1 MLKLT
6 FIRINR
12 RLKICVKKSFK
23 MNYADWNSHELA
35 RQIQALG
42 FGQYTSMF
50 IKNEVCGVH
59 LPLITEEHLSEMGV
73 KKIGHRV
80 LLIRRFSDIIN
91 NKIPTQVSASAS
103 AGTSSRYSSPNIDQ
117 NNTDNIYADDNL
129 MNNDYKRREI
139 PRSPNTK
146 KYVDP
151 SESQKSAIEKKYNR
165 MTKNTPTEDSDGS
178 SYSSTSHRSRSTRN
192 PSTKNKSNLNNVNN
206 NSNSNFGATETVG
219 RSSRANPS
227 ASSSM
232 SNEQNINISQEND
245 NRITCQYCGRK
256 FQPEAAQRHIPVCGR
271 INGKNLKR

>member
-1 MLKLT
+1 
-6 FIRINR
+6 
-12 RLKICVKKSFK
+12 

-42 FGQYTSMF
+42 FGQYASMF
-50 IKNEVCGVH
+50 IKNEVCGIH
-59 LPLITEEHLSEMGV
+59 LPLITEEHLIEMGV
-73 KKIGHRV
+73 TKIGHRV

-91 NKIPTQVSASAS
+91 NKIPSQFSASTTA
-103 AGTSSRYSSPNIDQ
+103 ATSSRYSSPNYEQ
-117 NNTDNIYADDNL
+117 NNTENAFPDDNSI
-129 MNNDYKRREI
+129 NNDYKRREI

-146 KYVDP
+146 RYADP
-151 SESQKSAIEKKYNR
+151 IESSQPKSTIEKKYSR

-192 PSTKNKSNLNNVNN
+192 TSTKNKSNLNNINN
-206 NSNSNFGATETVG
+206 NSNSNFGATETASRSG
-219 RSSRANPS
+219 RGNQS

-232 SNEQNINISQEND
+232 SNEQNINISQESD

-271 INGKNLKR
+271 INGKNHKR